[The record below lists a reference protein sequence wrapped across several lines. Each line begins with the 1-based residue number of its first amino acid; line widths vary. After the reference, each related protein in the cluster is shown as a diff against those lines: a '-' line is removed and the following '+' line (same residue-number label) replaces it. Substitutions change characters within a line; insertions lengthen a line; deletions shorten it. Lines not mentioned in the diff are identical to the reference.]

1 MPLHIGQAEIKN
13 DKIRC
18 LLAQKIESHLSIRSF
33 DDLIPMRRK
42 PHTQQFTNG
51 RLIVDDKDAERRRAH
66 AAVSSRS
73 GSPATRRPVVNM
85 APRPSGRFAAMMVP
99 FMASIKPRE
108 MASPS
113 PVPGRTWSLF
123 CTR

>member
-1 MPLHIGQAEIKN
+1 MLNQ
-13 DKIRC
+13 D
-18 LLAQKIESHLSIRSF
+18 AQQF
-33 DDLIPMRRK
+33 VFFRRK
-42 PHTQQFTNG
+42 LDLLVADFHDSPDEID
-51 RLIVDDKDAERRRAH
+51 RKIVDVENRRLVVNDKDAERRRAH
-66 AAVSSRS
+66 AAASRRS
-73 GSPATRRPVVNM
+73 GSLATGSLIVKI
-85 APRPSGRFAAMMVP
+85 APWRSERLVAIMDP